1 MLWFFNRGESTPRF
15 IGIHCHQRTDACEM
29 VVLYPDG
36 SEESESFEDASALV
50 DAARKLGKEL
60 SVLGWETCP
69 TAASVSRRE
78 S

>member
-1 MLWFFNRGESTPRF
+1 
-15 IGIHCHQRTDACEM
+15 M

-36 SEESESFEDASALV
+36 SEESESFEDASALG